1 MKKKRKGEKENE
13 RNERKR
19 KKINEKKR
27 EKSKRN
33 IKQEKQKIYVTIQV
47 IVNGAP
53 LSAAIIPSK
62 TSNPFFLI
70 VEM

>member
-1 MKKKRKGEKENE
+1 MLKRAICYFHGFDTKANSSY
-13 RNERKR
+13 
-19 KKINEKKR
+19 I
-27 EKSKRN
+27 
-33 IKQEKQKIYVTIQV
+33 VTIQV

>member
-1 MKKKRKGEKENE
+1 MEK
-13 RNERKR
+13 
-19 KKINEKKR
+19 
-27 EKSKRN
+27 
-33 IKQEKQKIYVTIQV
+33 VTIQV

>member
-1 MKKKRKGEKENE
+1 MCGQELLRNKGSRARKQV
-13 RNERKR
+13 
-19 KKINEKKR
+19 KKINFIRKA
-27 EKSKRN
+27 KS
-33 IKQEKQKIYVTIQV
+33 IVTIQV

>member
-1 MKKKRKGEKENE
+1 MEDGIKIIEVQEFVRRLKYLIEHKKAKL
-13 RNERKR
+13 
-19 KKINEKKR
+19 
-27 EKSKRN
+27 S
-33 IKQEKQKIYVTIQV
+33 VTIQG